1 VCFGTKAGLDIR
13 HVPYNAV
20 GPMNADLASGVVHM
34 IFYPYQGLIPLIQAG
49 KVHVLATTGAKRSV
63 LLPEIPTLQEQGM
76 ADFSLAS
83 WQGIYAPFGT
93 PSDRVNLLYEAI
105 RKTMTDARVIASISQ
120 TGNTVELSDPSEFAA
135 FTRREIDKYRQIIQS
150 SDALKATP

>member
-1 VCFGTKAGLDIR
+1 
-13 HVPYNAV
+13 
-20 GPMNADLASGVVHM
+20 
-34 IFYPYQGLIPLIQAG
+34 
-49 KVHVLATTGAKRSV
+49 
-63 LLPEIPTLQEQGM
+63 M